1 LGDPVRFFL
10 FAGQSFNERMEEA
23 AILSKEILKTPFN
36 FDLQENILLDGEKM
50 NWSADE
56 NERKDRWRKKL
67 KFQVLERFYDLV
79 ESRER
84 NRKQPDFVI
93 KSDSELEIEAREK
106 VRRQLDRTFD
116 RYRNK
121 FSADDQFNLFVNT
134 ITNTM
139 DPHTEFFPPI
149 DKRYF
154 DEEMSGRFYG
164 IGASLQYDDGNIK
177 ITSVVTGSPAYK
189 SGEIQ
194 AGDIILKVAQGADEA
209 VDLTGYL
216 VPDAVKLIRG
226 KLGSEVRLTLR
237 KPDGSSKVVTLIRDE
252 IVQDESFARSAIVE
266 KNGQRIGYI
275 FLPEFYADFERPDG
289 NRCYIDVAKEIVK
302 LKEQKID
309 GLVMDL
315 RNNGGGSLYDVV
327 QMVGLFIEE
336 GPVVQVKDRE
346 GRPTVLRDK
355 DKNILY
361 NGPLT
366 VMVNEF
372 SASASEIFAAAI
384 QDYRRGVVIGSTST
398 YGKGTVQRNVGLDPE
413 NGYFMSSSELG
424 TLKLTLQKFYRV
436 NGGST
441 QLRGVSSDIV
451 LPDNLEDLKIRE
463 KDNEDALAWDEIG
476 KVLIQPWVTGYDL
489 NSIQQT
495 HQARMRA
502 NSRFQTIRDNATWLS
517 QVREQDYPLD
527 YTRYKELQQRIQQ
540 TVKQNDQ
547 LSKLS
552 ETLQVRSLPGDL
564 ERWNNDKPKQD
575 RFKIWLKLLEQD
587 VYLYETLQVMDDMIR
602 LKNTA
607 SK

>member
-1 LGDPVRFFL
+1 
-10 FAGQSFNERMEEA
+10 
-23 AILSKEILKTPFN
+23 
-36 FDLQENILLDGEKM
+36 
-50 NWSADE
+50 
-56 NERKDRWRKKL
+56 
-67 KFQVLERFYDLV
+67 
-79 ESRER
+79 
-84 NRKQPDFVI
+84 
-93 KSDSELEIEAREK
+93 
-106 VRRQLDRTFD
+106 
-116 RYRNK
+116 
-121 FSADDQFNLFVNT
+121 
-134 ITNTM
+134 
-139 DPHTEFFPPI
+139 
-149 DKRYF
+149 
-154 DEEMSGRFYG
+154 
-164 IGASLQYDDGNIK
+164 
-177 ITSVVTGSPAYK
+177 
-189 SGEIQ
+189 
-194 AGDIILKVAQGADEA
+194 
-209 VDLTGYL
+209 
-216 VPDAVKLIRG
+216 
-226 KLGSEVRLTLR
+226 
-237 KPDGSSKVVTLIRDE
+237 
-252 IVQDESFARSAIVE
+252 
-266 KNGQRIGYI
+266 
-275 FLPEFYADFERPDG
+275 
-289 NRCYIDVAKEIVK
+289 VAKEIVK

-476 KVLIQPWVTGYDL
+476 KVLIQPWVTGYEL